1 MTIQA
6 EISLYTLGART
17 QSPAINDLY
26 NILNKHE
33 LEIEPGRMS
42 SIISG
47 DSDILFPAL
56 QEAFETAAENSQIVM
71 TLKISNACPLP
82 D

>member
-6 EISLYTLGART
+6 EISLYTLGEKS
-17 QSPAINDLY
+17 QLPAINDLI
-26 NILNKHE
+26 NVLIKHGI
-33 LEIEPGRMS
+33 EIEPGRMS

-47 DSDILFPAL
+47 DASILFPAL
-56 QEAFETAAENSQIVM
+56 QEAFETVSEDSQIVM
-71 TLKISNACPLP
+71 TLKISNACPVP

>member
-6 EISLYTLGART
+6 EISLYTLGAKS
-17 QSPAINDLY
+17 QSPAINDLI
-26 NILNKHE
+26 NVLIKQGIK
-33 LEIEPGRMS
+33 IEPGKMS

-47 DSDILFPAL
+47 DSDKLFPAL
-56 QEAFETAAENSQIVM
+56 QEAFEKVSENSQIVM
-71 TLKISNACPLP
+71 TLKISNACPVP

>member
-6 EISLYTLGART
+6 EISLYTLGAES
-17 QSPAINDLY
+17 QSPAINDLF
-26 NILNKHE
+26 NVLKKHE
-33 LEIEPGRMS
+33 IEIESGRMS

-47 DSDILFPAL
+47 DCDKLFPAL
-56 QEAFETAAENSQIVM
+56 QEAFESVSENSHVVI
-71 TLKISNACPLP
+71 TLKISNACPVL

>member
-6 EISLYTLGART
+6 EISLYTLGVKS
-17 QSPAINDLY
+17 QSPAINDL
-26 NILNKHE
+26 ITVLKKHE
-33 LEIEPGRMS
+33 IEIEPGRMS

-47 DSDILFPAL
+47 DSDKLFPAL
-56 QEAFETAAENSQIVM
+56 QEAFETVSENSHIVM
-71 TLKISNACPLP
+71 TFKISNACPVP